1 MAYKSQSIE
10 DGYSLDFFK
19 LECYCNRINLSLSSL
34 STAIG
39 KSRNWLSE
47 LKRAEK
53 AKAKPSIIDLSDA
66 LLIANQLDCTIED
79 IRSYSAIYRVKDLD
93 PLASSKLE
101 AHVKELTEKLLQSEQ
116 PLPAEFD
123 GQVDL
128 LIKQTVSYQKNDF
141 ITPFTFDYEQLFSDV
156 IQNMSDSNKTILAL
170 FLLHM
175 WRADEDEQKDLKF
188 LLLSSLVYPMCSSKD
203 GFAIKYGKDWWI
215 NLFLLRLRD
224 EIFKANLT
232 PHIPTE
238 TELRRIYN
246 SHLERDSNGRITD
259 QSFQNAKKALATS
272 LKTAIDRILDA
283 VFEDASTS
291 VNIVQMC
298 AEYLANYFRHPE
310 HLVAEQI
317 ILFKEGH
324 F

>member
-170 FLLHM
+170 FLL
-175 WRADEDEQKDLKF
+175 Q
-188 LLLSSLVYPMCSSKD
+188 MCSSKD

-224 EIFKANLT
+224 EIFKAKLT

>member
-1 MAYKSQSIE
+1 
-10 DGYSLDFFK
+10 
-19 LECYCNRINLSLSSL
+19 
-34 STAIG
+34 
-39 KSRNWLSE
+39 
-47 LKRAEK
+47 
-53 AKAKPSIIDLSDA
+53 
-66 LLIANQLDCTIED
+66 
-79 IRSYSAIYRVKDLD
+79 
-93 PLASSKLE
+93 
-101 AHVKELTEKLLQSEQ
+101 
-116 PLPAEFD
+116 
-123 GQVDL
+123 
-128 LIKQTVSYQKNDF
+128 
-141 ITPFTFDYEQLFSDV
+141 
-156 IQNMSDSNKTILAL
+156 MSDSNKTILAL

-224 EIFKANLT
+224 EIFKAKLT